1 MAKSTAKIRTHTLL
15 RRKGSGEKITMLT
28 AYDALWASLMDEVGI
43 DVVLVG
49 DSLGNVI
56 LGRQDTIPVTLD
68 DMVHHCAAA
77 RRGIE
82 RALLAVDMPFMTAR
96 LSPDEALRNAA
107 RLFQEGGAEAV
118 KIEGGREVTPNIRRI
133 VESGIPVIGHL
144 GLVPQSIHQ
153 LGGYRIQGKAADS
166 AQRLIEDAQELT
178 EAGVFLIVLELVQS
192 EVTRRVTQAVP
203 IPTIGIGSGPH
214 CDGQVLVSHDLL
226 GLSHAPPRH
235 VTRYAELRQE
245 GAKAIRRWLAD
256 VRHGKF
262 PPT

>member
-1 MAKSTAKIRTHTLL
+1 MAKSTTKIRTHTLL
-15 RRKGSGEKITMLT
+15 RRKGSGEKITKLT
-28 AYDALWASLMDEVGI
+28 AYDALWASLMDESGI

-77 RRGIE
+77 RRGVE

-118 KIEGGREVTPNIRRI
+118 KIEGGREVTANIRRI

-144 GLVPQSIHQ
+144 GLVPQSVHQ

-166 AQRLIEDAQELT
+166 AQRLIEDARSLT

-192 EVTRRVTQAVP
+192 EVTR
-203 IPTIGIGSGPH
+203 
-214 CDGQVLVSHDLL
+214 
-226 GLSHAPPRH
+226 
-235 VTRYAELRQE
+235 
-245 GAKAIRRWLAD
+245 
-256 VRHGKF
+256 
-262 PPT
+262 